1 LISTEQIAK
10 NVLESINKAIRTLN
24 DRFKNIIDEA
34 RKLKEEFEE
43 DYRAI
48 IERKKSLIKKKPI
61 KWREN
66 QKRVIQKFR

>member
-10 NVLESINKAIRTLN
+10 NVLESINKTIRTLN

-48 IERKKSLIKKKPI
+48 IERK
-61 KWREN
+61 N
-66 QKRVIQKFR
+66 QSRWKGESKRSNTKI